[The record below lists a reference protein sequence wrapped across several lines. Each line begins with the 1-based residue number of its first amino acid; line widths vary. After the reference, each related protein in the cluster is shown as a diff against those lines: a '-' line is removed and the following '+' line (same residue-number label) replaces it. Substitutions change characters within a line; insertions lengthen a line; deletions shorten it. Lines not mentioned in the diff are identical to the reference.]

1 MKSFFHLAR
10 LHFMIPGFMLYL
22 MGYMLAIL
30 WGADYDFTKF
40 VFGYFIFGT
49 AHLSVSFSNDY
60 FDRHTDRNSVKTA
73 FSGGS
78 KVLVTYPE
86 LESLALKTAVLL
98 LYASI
103 IANALFTIIYP
114 YPFWFF
120 IFGLLGAFAG
130 WFYSAPPLKLAYRG
144 LGELFTIIAVGLL
157 MPGIGYFVAS
167 GTIGPLLQVL
177 ILPLSCYGLFFIITV
192 ELPDIE
198 SDTIGQKKNFVV
210 KLGITAGKRFSF
222 AVTLT
227 GTILLFLILFSGITN
242 QLIDVR
248 PFVLFSILPLMAS
261 ISSLLLKTKNRRLFV
276 RQVMINMASMILF
289 LFLVDVSLLFQ
300 YF

>member
-1 MKSFFHLAR
+1 
-10 LHFMIPGFMLYL
+10 
-22 MGYMLAIL
+22 MGYLLAIL
-30 WGADYDFTKF
+30 GGADYVFTKF

-49 AHLSVSFSNDY
+49 AQLSVSFSNDY

-78 KVLVTYPE
+78 KVLITHPE
-86 LESLALKTAVLL
+86 LESLALKTAIFLFYFSV
-98 LYASI
+98 
-103 IANALFTIIYP
+103 IANAFFTIIYS

-130 WFYSAPPLKLAYRG
+130 WFYSAPPLMLKCRG

-157 MPGIGYFVAS
+157 IPGMGYFEAS
-167 GTIGPLLQVL
+167 GTIGPLLQVF

-198 SDTIGQKKNFVV
+198 SDTIGQKKNLVV
-210 KLGITAGKRFSF
+210 KFGRTARKQISF
-222 AVTLT
+222 TCTLT
-227 GTILLFLILFSGITN
+227 GTIFLFLILFSGITK
-242 QLIDVR
+242 QLIDAR

-261 ISSLLLKTKNRRLFV
+261 INSLLLNRKNRIFLV

-289 LFLVDVSLLFQ
+289 LFLVNVSSFFQ